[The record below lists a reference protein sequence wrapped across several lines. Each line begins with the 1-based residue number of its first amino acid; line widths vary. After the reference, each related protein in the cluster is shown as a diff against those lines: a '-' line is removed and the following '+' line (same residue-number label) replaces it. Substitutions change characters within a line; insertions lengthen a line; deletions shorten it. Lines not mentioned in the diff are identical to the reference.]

1 MSLRRDS
8 LAACPECLT
17 PTKNR
22 VHVWQRPILVDHLGS
37 TMRLVVATA
46 AALVLALTTH
56 STVQAF
62 TPSLRHVITRS
73 VVQQAPHW
81 GISRVASTK
90 MPLAASSVSSSEP
103 LTVGIVGATGAVGK
117 EIRSCLENRG
127 FPVSQLR
134 IFGSARSAGTEQQG
148 ITVELFSV
156 EAAQQCDVVFLAV
169 SGDFALEHAE
179 QLSSGPNACVVIDN
193 SVRE

>member
-1 MSLRRDS
+1 MDH
-8 LAACPECLT
+8 LT
-17 PTKNR
+17 PTKH

-37 TMRLVVATA
+37 TMRLVAATA
-46 AALVLALTTH
+46 TALVLALTTH
-56 STVQAF
+56 STQAF
-62 TPSLRHVITRS
+62 TPSPRHVITRS
-73 VVQQAPHW
+73 VAQQQAPHW
-81 GISRVASTK
+81 GISRVTK

-169 SGDFALEHAE
+169 SGDFALEHGE